1 MKRFVLI
8 LLFLAGAA
16 TAAWAQEQPGNYDLK
31 DGVLEL
37 NIHGPGAVTTTT
49 RAVPALVS
57 QTPGGVEVFEARE
70 IEEVQPVNIS
80 DVAARAPGVDVSA
93 DSPWGADVNI
103 RGLSRDSVVF
113 LIDGCRVN
121 TTTDINGRFGL
132 VNPEDVERIEILK
145 GPVSTLYGSGSIGG
159 VVNVITKKGH
169 FTEAAPEWHGGTA
182 LSTGSNPVGAGTY
195 GDLSYNSPNLWVY
208 GSGAWREFHSYF
220 DGGGDKTP
228 NSQYSD
234 FYGKTATGFR
244 WGNGDV
250 TELQFQ
256 RVEGDEI
263 GVPGGS
269 SPPLPAS
276 SAAELTL
283 ASNDRTLA
291 QAVHTVKP
299 EDSPLRE
306 SRMEV
311 YYQLITRNP
320 RINQVTGAVAKPS
333 ADHETVGGKWTNVF
347 GLGDHTLTAGT
358 DVWNWYMTSN
368 RDRYNAAGKLI
379 GSDKPTPDADQFS
392 GGLFLEDDWKLAPRW
407 VLNLGGRGDWV
418 NISNSSNH
426 TVTPAVDAG
435 SREDFSWGGHAGLTF
450 KATEQWSL
458 TSLAAASYRTPNI
471 LELFKNISL
480 PGGITELGD
489 PDLDPERSFFFEQ
502 GLHYASDHL
511 RTTTS
516 VYANFVDDLIE
527 SQYVNATTYQMANV
541 GKAEIYGAEQSVEW
555 DFVRDWTAYGNIAWA
570 QGEDV
575 KHGDK
580 LRSVAP
586 LNGLAGV
593 RNHLTPQLWWE
604 LECVWAAA
612 KDDAPA
618 GALDTDAWETV
629 NARIGYDFLLDGVKN
644 QFVLSGDNLFN
655 EVYNNYLANSRGLV
669 VREPG
674 AAVTAVWRMQF

>member
-1 MKRFVLI
+1 MKRYILI
-8 LLFLAGAA
+8 LILVVCAA
-16 TAAWAQEQPGNYDLK
+16 TTVLAEDKPGVYEVR

-37 NIHGPGAVTTTT
+37 NIHGPGQVTTTT

-70 IEEVQPVNIS
+70 IEEVQPVNVS

-93 DSPWGADVNI
+93 DSPWGADVSI

-208 GSGAWREFHSYF
+208 GSGSWREYHSYF
-220 DGGGDKTP
+220 DGGDNKTP

-234 FYGKTATGFR
+234 FYGKAATGYR
-244 WGNGDV
+244 WESGDV

-256 RVEGDEI
+256 RVDGSEI

-283 ASNDRTLA
+283 ASNDRTLL
-291 QAVHTVKP
+291 QAVHTLKP
-299 EDSPLRE
+299 EASPVKE
-306 SRMEV
+306 SRLEAF
-311 YYQLITRNP
+311 YQLITRNP
-320 RINQVTGAVAKPS
+320 RINQFSGAVVKPS
-333 ADHETVGGKWTNVF
+333 GDHETVGGKWTNVLA
-347 GLGDHTLTAGT
+347 LGDHTLTAGT
-358 DVWNWYMTSN
+358 DVWNWYMTSH
-368 RDRYNAAGKLI
+368 RKRYNASGVLVAE
-379 GSDKPTPDADQFS
+379 DKGAPDATQFS
-392 GGLFLEDDWKLAPRW
+392 GGLFLEDDWKLNERW
-407 VLNLGGRGDWV
+407 ILNLGARGDWV
-418 NISNSSNH
+418 SITNGSNN
-426 TVTPAVDAG
+426 TVTPAVGAG
-435 SREDFSWGGHAGLTF
+435 SREDYSWGAHAGLTF
-450 KATEQWSL
+450 KATDRWSL
-458 TSLAAASYRTPNI
+458 TSLAASSYRTPNI

-480 PGGITELGD
+480 PGGIKELGN
-489 PDLDPERSFFFEQ
+489 PDLDPERSLFFEQ
-502 GLHYASDHL
+502 GAHYTSEHL
-511 RTTTS
+511 RATTS
-516 VYANFVDDLIE
+516 VFANFVDDLIE
-527 SQYVNATTYQMANV
+527 SQYVNATTYRMDNV

-555 DFVRDWTAYGNIAWA
+555 DFVRSWTAYGNVAWA

-575 KHGDK
+575 KSGEQ

-586 LNGLAGV
+586 LNGLVGV
-593 RNHLTPQLWWE
+593 RNHLTADLWWE
-604 LECVWAAA
+604 LECVWAAE
-612 KDDAPA
+612 KDDAPE
-618 GALDTDAWETV
+618 GALNTDAWETV
-629 NARIGYDFLLDGVKN
+629 NARIGYDFYVDKVKN

-674 AAVTAVWRMQF
+674 ASVSAVWRMQF